1 MHYLTV
7 LRSSALS
14 RALTLALTHV
24 ALSTA
29 MAQTDTSVV
38 RAIDVQPVVV
48 ATSRAAEADP
58 VTATTID
65 SAQLRAVVVGQD
77 LPFVLQSA
85 SPSLLAYSESGTNF
99 SNYGTFRLRGIDQ
112 TRVNVTFNGAPLND
126 MIDQGVFF
134 SNLTDLANGTTSVQV
149 QRGVGVAQNG
159 TASFAGSVNLQTA
172 SLASAAPGGRLQL
185 SSGSFGLLRGSF
197 EATTGLTDQNISVM
211 AKLTSFRTDGY
222 RNYTGTR
229 SFSGQVGA
237 AWFGAQ
243 DVVRLNVL
251 AGRTDNQLGYI
262 PVPKP
267 LADLDPRTNVNDSTD
282 YDDFGQALIQLD
294 WSRQLSPT
302 AALGVMTYYG
312 TAGGDFYSGFRDENN
327 TLTQINYPLEN
338 RHLGA
343 MASVQIDEVAPGL
356 DLSVGAHGYRFW
368 RRNWEAV
375 SPDMGSP
382 YYDDRTVK
390 DELSGVAKVTYRRG
404 AIELLGNV
412 QVRSVSMTF
421 SPDAA
426 MAAVLPV
433 HSWLFVNPFV
443 GITYH
448 LADQHSLYGSVG
460 RTGREP
466 TRFDLLGGTTINE
479 ANIFVLQ
486 TPNTVRPEYV
496 VDMELGYRLHT
507 DEIDLDVNGFM
518 MQFTDEIA
526 PIGRYID
533 QWFVQLRENVSRSS
547 RWGAEFQATWRPAH
561 NLSVHGTATWMQ
573 TNIEAYTPADLGVT
587 YADVEAVLSPRVLG
601 SIWVEYQPVDLLGV
615 RAAMRHAGKSWLDLA
630 NTPSLTLD
638 GFTVVDLAATLHVQ
652 RHRLTIQA
660 NNILSEAYA
669 VNGAVTTFN
678 TATVPALF
686 MQAPLNVVVMLEVSL

>member
-7 LRSSALS
+7 LQSSALS

-134 SNLTDLANGTTSVQV
+134 SNLTDLANGTASVQV

-185 SSGSFGLLRGSF
+185 SAGSFGLLRGSV

-243 DVVRLNVL
+243 DVMRLNVL

-282 YDDFGQALIQLD
+282 SDDFGQALIQLD

-312 TAGGDFYSGFRDENN
+312 TAGGDFFTGFRDENN

-343 MASVQIDEVAPGL
+343 MASVQVAEVAPGL

-404 AIELLGNV
+404 AVELLGNV

-426 MAAVLPV
+426 MAAALPV

-448 LADQHSLYGSVG
+448 LSDEQSLYGSVG

-601 SIWVEYQPVDLLGV
+601 SLWVEYQPVDLLGV
-615 RAAMRHAGKSWLDLA
+615 RAAIRHAGKSWLDLA